1 MLDNIL
7 FDLGGVLLTLDMGRT
22 RSAFEKLGW
31 KEEDWKGITHN
42 GYLIFENLE
51 IGVDSPSKFRDQIRK
66 ILPTNP
72 SDSEI
77 DNAWNAMLVD
87 FPVEIVN
94 YLIQLKK
101 HYRLYV
107 LSNTNELHLQR
118 FREIFEI
125 RHGFPLNQLFE
136 KCYYSHEIG
145 FRKPN
150 TESFEAVIK
159 DVPLDP
165 AKTLFVDDLKA
176 NTETAEKLGMK
187 VLHIEAGTLLER
199 LPAYLEFQSIQD

>member
-1 MLDNIL
+1 MLENIL

-22 RSAFEKLGW
+22 RAAFEKLGW
-31 KEEDWKGITHN
+31 KEADWRGITHN

-72 SDSEI
+72 SDPEI
-77 DNAWNAMLVD
+77 DNAWNAMLIA

-101 HYRLYV
+101 HYRLFV

-118 FREIFEI
+118 FREIFENT
-125 RHGFPLNQLFE
+125 HGFPINHLFE

-150 TESFEAVIK
+150 PESFKVVIK

-176 NTETAEKLGMK
+176 NTETAQKLGMK
-187 VLHIEAGTLLER
+187 VLHIDAGTLLER
-199 LPAYLEFQSIQD
+199 LPVYLATH